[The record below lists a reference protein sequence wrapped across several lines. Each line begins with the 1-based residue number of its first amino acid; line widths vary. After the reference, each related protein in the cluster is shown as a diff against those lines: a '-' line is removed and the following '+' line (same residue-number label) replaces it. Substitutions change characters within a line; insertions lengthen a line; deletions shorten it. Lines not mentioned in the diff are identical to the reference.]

1 MCVLQ
6 LTIVDSDPRL
16 GLTLINIFVTMPPK
30 KVPQNPS
37 NNSESEFHPF
47 TGLASGKSR
56 DAELKIIHKQTKLWE
71 QQQLQESK
79 ILLEQEIRQ
88 LEKSKREKSLDN
100 LKIELKGLRERLVRC
115 LLLNSF
121 YNKFVIIMLII
132 MLFIEKSSVIWFA
145 YKR

>member
-100 LKIELKGLRERLVRC
+100 LKIELKGLRERLVRW
-115 LLLNSF
+115 LL
-121 YNKFVIIMLII
+121 I
-132 MLFIEKSSVIWFA
+132 
-145 YKR
+145 